1 MNIIR
6 KYQKAILGVVL
17 VGLFIGYFV
26 LNRSDFTALSDVNLG
41 YLLLVGL
48 GYVAIVIT
56 NGFMM
61 KLLAEPF
68 NVRLGIYE
76 STRVSLLGSLGN
88 FFASS
93 GAGAGVRAL
102 YLKKNHDLAYK
113 DYLSTLYGNYL
124 LIFIVN
130 AVAGLLSLLL
140 TGGKGGVLY
149 WLAAAFFCVL
159 LATASVLCFVP
170 LKLKTGPGIL
180 GKVGKMLNS
189 MTQGWQL
196 VARNRSV
203 FKGLMAVAIG
213 QLVITIG
220 IIYLQV
226 LALGLSV
233 SFAGLIF
240 LAVLAALSVFVSL
253 TPANVGIKE
262 AVYLLS
268 ASIVGLSSGDILS
281 IAIIDRGA
289 LFATLG
295 ILWIFM
301 RRRKS
306 DKEKRAR

>member
-6 KYQKAILGVVL
+6 KYQKVALGILVI
-17 VGLFIGYFV
+17 GLFVGYFL
-26 LNRSDFTALSDVNLG
+26 LNRSDFTALSNVNPW
-41 YLLLVGL
+41 YLFLVGL

-56 NGFMM
+56 NGIMM
-61 KLLAEPF
+61 RLLAAPF
-68 NVRLGIYE
+68 NVRLGVYE

-93 GAGAGVRAL
+93 GAGVGVRAL
-102 YLKKNHDLAYK
+102 YLKKNHNLAYK
-113 DYLSTLYGNYL
+113 DYLATLYGNYL

-140 TGGKGGVLY
+140 TGDKGGMLY
-149 WLAAAFFCVL
+149 WLATAFFCAL

-170 LKLKTGPGIL
+170 LKLKVGPSL
-180 GKVGKMLNS
+180 AGKVSKMLNS

-196 VARNRSV
+196 VARNKQV
-203 FKGLMAVAIG
+203 FKGLMAVAVG

-226 LALGLSV
+226 QALGLSV

-240 LAVLAALSVFVSL
+240 LAVLTALSVFVSL

-281 IAIIDRGA
+281 IAIVDRGA

-295 ILWIFM
+295 LLWIFM

-306 DKEKRAR
+306 DKEKRAQ

>member
-6 KYQKAILGVVL
+6 KYQKVLLGLVV
-17 VGLFIGYFV
+17 VGLFVGYF
-26 LNRSDFTALSDVNLG
+26 LMNRSDFSALSNVAIS
-41 YLLLVGL
+41 YLLLVGI

-56 NGFMM
+56 NGLMM
-61 KLLAEPF
+61 NLLVRPF
-68 NVRLGIYE
+68 NIRLGVYE
-76 STRVSLLGSLGN
+76 SIRVSLLGSLGN

-102 YLKKNHDLAYK
+102 YLKKNHNLAYK

-140 TGGKGGVLY
+140 TGDKGGVLY
-149 WLAAAFFCVL
+149 WLAAVFFCTL
-159 LATASVLCFVP
+159 LAASSVLCFVP
-170 LKLKTGPGIL
+170 LKLKAGPGLIGRL
-180 GKVGKMLNS
+180 CKVLNS
-189 MTQGWQL
+189 MTQGWQV

-203 FKGLMAVAIG
+203 LKGLVALSVG
-213 QLVITIG
+213 QLAITIG

-240 LAVLAALSVFVSL
+240 LAVLAALSVFISI
-253 TPANVGIKE
+253 TPANIGIKE

-281 IAIIDRGA
+281 IAIVDRGV

-295 ILWIFM
+295 LLWICM
-301 RRRKS
+301 RRKS
-306 DKEKRAR
+306 DKEKRAQ